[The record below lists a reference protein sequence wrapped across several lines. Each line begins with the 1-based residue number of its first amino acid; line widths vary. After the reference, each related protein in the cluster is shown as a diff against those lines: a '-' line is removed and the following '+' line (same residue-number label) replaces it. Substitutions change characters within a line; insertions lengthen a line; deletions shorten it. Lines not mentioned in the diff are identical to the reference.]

1 MGSAAPWRRS
11 LPRSVNKIP
20 HGPEQRTTMEAVAKY
35 KYSLQLPGSYG
46 ATYSRTLQF
55 LVWTGT
61 TIFFY
66 DCPYYEFY
74 YHHLL
79 PWQHFIP
86 VNHENL
92 GERMEWAVR
101 HPRSTERIAQEAR
114 TMAKSFLNADFL
126 ATYWKQLLD
135 EYARLQRFTVEL
147 PDDACTCWRGDQK
160 KPPPYLP
167 RKTKRCPYL
176 CDVIQYV

>member
-1 MGSAAPWRRS
+1 MGSAAPWRRT

-20 HGPEQRTTMEAVAKY
+20 YGPEQRTTMESVAKY

-74 YHHLL
+74 YHHLH
-79 PWQHFIP
+79 PWMHYVP
-86 VNHENL
+86 VNVTNL
-92 GERMEWAVR
+92 GERVAWAQKNQR
-101 HPRSTERIAQEAR
+101 KAEAIGDAAFKFAQQRLTASHF
-114 TMAKSFLNADFL
+114 AL
-126 ATYWKQLLD
+126 YWKQLLD
-135 EYARLQRFTVEL
+135 EYAELQVRY
-147 PDDACTCWRGDQK
+147 G
-160 KPPPYLP
+160 
-167 RKTKRCPYL
+167 
-176 CDVIQYV
+176 YV